1 MDNSSSKDLFIEAA
15 FRYIED
21 LRSASSFDEIVEKWR
36 STSHPY
42 EICSRDPHGDEYR
55 NEILDI
61 YCRLTGGVYDVHNE
75 WTSTLQTAE
84 QFEQG
89 YPWVSKNLGVIAEE
103 IAKPI
108 QVMRAIQEIGKKDI
122 RAIEFGSGWGNL
134 SIPLAKSGVDVTMVD
149 IDSGFLERSERI
161 ACREGV
167 PVKSICGEF
176 LQVAQGE
183 HGTFDVIIFQSAF
196 HHCLEFEELVRA
208 LRTNMLAPGGALLFV
223 NEPISDD
230 LRFPWGLRYD
240 GESLWAIMC
249 NKWLEL
255 GFHSD
260 FFSEMLLRNGM
271 LPQSLPSIPSLLD
284 AGWKATIGRD
294 GIEFSRLRL
303 PRGFSST
310 FHEPD
315 GVTLGRFC
323 RGASTLPRLGGQG
336 SATSGYELEF
346 ANYSLFPLAFSINF
360 GSERSN
366 YMLQS
371 GDRIIEQFSSFEHI
385 LEIESD
391 TFVPHEQN
399 GSDDFRLLGISLDR
413 VSTF

>member
-1 MDNSSSKDLFIEAA
+1 MNNCSDKDLFIEAA
-15 FRYIED
+15 FRYIEE
-21 LRSASSFDEIVEKWR
+21 LRSVSSFEEIVKKWR
-36 STSHPY
+36 SASHPY
-42 EICSRDPHGDEYR
+42 EVCSKDPHSDEYR

-61 YCRLTGGVYDVHNE
+61 YCRLTGGAYDVHNE

-161 ACREGV
+161 ARRDGV
-167 PVKSICGEF
+167 QVKSVCGDF
-176 LQVAQGE
+176 LQVAQGG

-208 LRTNMLAPGGALLFV
+208 LRANMLAPDGALLFV

-284 AGWKATIGRD
+284 AGWKATIGQD
-294 GIEFSRLRL
+294 GVEFAKLRL
-303 PRGFSST
+303 PREFAST
-310 FHEPD
+310 FHEAD
-315 GVTLGRFC
+315 GGIPGRFC
-323 RGASTLPRLGGQG
+323 REKSTLPRLGGLG
-336 SATSGYELEF
+336 SVTMGYELEF
-346 ANYSLFPLAFSINF
+346 ANYSLSPLAFSINL
-360 GSERSN
+360 GGEKSS
-366 YMLQS
+366 YILQS
-371 GDRIIEQFSSFEHI
+371 GDRIVEQFSSFEHI
-385 LEIESD
+385 LEIKSD
-391 TFVPHEQN
+391 TFVPHEQS
-399 GSDDFRLLGISLDR
+399 GSGDFRLLGVALDR
-413 VSTF
+413 LSTF